1 MERGRHARIKNF
13 SIMKPTLT
21 LILLAIV
28 SLITACDPGRIYQER
43 KDLSPRM
50 TWDKDSV
57 LTFQFDV
64 QDVQSAYDIDIDLR
78 TVDLYQFANMWLFV
92 NTIAPNG
99 AVQKDTIE
107 YQLRDDKGF
116 SNGNRMAFG
125 ELEDYDF
132 NFKKNVKFPAP
143 GTYKIQIQH
152 GMRMEIL
159 TFVDEVGVTVRK
171 HKE

>member
-1 MERGRHARIKNF
+1 
-13 SIMKPTLT
+13 
-21 LILLAIV
+21 
-28 SLITACDPGRIYQER
+28 
-43 KDLSPRM
+43 M
-50 TWDKDSV
+50 TWDKDSI
-57 LTFQFDV
+57 LTFKFDV

-78 TVDLYQFANMWLFV
+78 TVDLYQFANMWLFI

-99 AVQKDTIE
+99 AVQKDTVE
-107 YQLRDDKGF
+107 YHLRDDKGF

-132 NFKKNVKFPAP
+132 NFKQNVRFPAP
-143 GTYKIQIQH
+143 GTYTIQIQH

-159 TFVDEVGVTVRK
+159 TMVDEVGVTVRK